1 MLGDDNKGELAAA
14 GRRQRAR
21 QWRAENLTA
30 AVAGELGCVLRD
42 GHGGGGAR
50 AAAACGSPAHD
61 ADGAGQHS
69 PHHGVRLVSRGG
81 VRGPPRSAIDDV
93 R

>member
-21 QWRAENLTA
+21 SWRAENLTA
-30 AVAGELGCVLRD
+30 VVAGELGCVMD
-42 GHGGGGAR
+42 TEGGAR
-50 AAAACGSPAHD
+50 SCGSPAHG

-69 PHHGVRLVSRGG
+69 PHYGVRLVPRGG

>member
-30 AVAGELGCVLRD
+30 AVAGELGCVMD
-42 GHGGGGAR
+42 TEGGAR
-50 AAAACGSPAHD
+50 AAAARRLTVPMALASIRPTTASGWSLAVAF
-61 ADGAGQHS
+61 ADHLA
-69 PHHGVRLVSRGG
+69 R
-81 VRGPPRSAIDDV
+81 RSTMSVDF
-93 R
+93 